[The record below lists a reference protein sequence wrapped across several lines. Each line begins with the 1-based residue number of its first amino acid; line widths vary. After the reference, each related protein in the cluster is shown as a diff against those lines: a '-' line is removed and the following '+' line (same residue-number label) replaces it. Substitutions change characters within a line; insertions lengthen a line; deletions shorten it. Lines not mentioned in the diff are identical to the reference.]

1 MWCKKVVGC
10 LLVVGATVMV
20 YSLVKGDCNMNCI
33 KKKGKQL
40 TKKMDDFFNNI
51 DENSLKKYKDNL
63 IKEYSRLKY
72 KIDNLTVKDIKDAG
86 SEMIENILD
95 SLDEFKSNLL
105 SYS

>member
-20 YSLVKGDCNMNCI
+20 YSLVIGDCNMNCI

-63 IKEYSRLKY
+63 IKEYNKLKY

>member
-10 LLVVGATVMV
+10 ALIVGATIMV
-20 YSLVKGDCNMNCI
+20 YSLAKGNCSMSNVKQ
-33 KKKGKQL
+33 KGKQL
-40 TKKMDDFFNNI
+40 TKKMEDFFNNI

-63 IKEYSRLKY
+63 VKEYNKLKM

-86 SEMIENILD
+86 NDMIENILD
-95 SLDEFKSNLL
+95 SLEDFKANLL